1 MPEQGGTDG
10 GVTVQVE
17 IGLHRRC
24 YLRARQ
30 FRGFRAVAARGAAG
44 FLGGEIAFVEG
55 HFAGRTDIDIDAP
68 ALALARLLIFPR
80 MEMLGRGDDHDIAPA
95 FLQRSEE
102 QPSELQSLMRIT
114 YAVF

>member
-1 MPEQGGTDG
+1 MAPLFPTPTLSRSIAALGVARRLRLGRYPPQMRAADGVGDHQAQSDAGMPEQGGTDG

-44 FLGGEIAFVEG
+44 FLGGEID
-55 HFAGRTDIDIDAP
+55 RKST
-68 ALALARLLIFPR
+68 RLNSS
-80 MEMLGRGDDHDIAPA
+80 H
-95 FLQRSEE
+95 
-102 QPSELQSLMRIT
+102 
-114 YAVF
+114 